1 MAHTFFD
8 LIVVL
13 AIALIATDVEFT
25 PITDNDNLFVG
36 AINDILHG
44 RAMLVGAYSQ
54 YGVGNM
60 YALAPIFKVIP
71 LGYGTFEFV
80 NEALW
85 VALFCCIYAI
95 LRAARVP
102 RLLAVLA
109 ITLII
114 FSSVFAE
121 ITAFYTY
128 IGFPSTG
135 PLRFGPAFP
144 VVLAMVVGGRRINP
158 GVAHAVAVAVVGV
171 SAVWSFEAFIYTG
184 ATFLAAAA
192 ADAVSRNDSRRRFTR
207 LVVAAAV
214 ACVFIHAVL
223 ALATRIFAGAW
234 PDWGG
239 YLEFI
244 RLYSQK
250 GFGQLPVLAWSVG
263 LPLAFFYFASA
274 VTIVS
279 LARWRRDL
287 VREHREMF
295 VALAA
300 LTGLAIVAYTY
311 FLGRSHI
318 NNLHHVAPA
327 AIALGAV
334 WVAFASTTGQLG
346 QHTRTVILALAFGV
360 SSLMLVENIPDF
372 LATWQRTALAHA
384 LPVIGHGSLRDS
396 VQARWNN
403 PPADGRAPLAEAL
416 LASELPGEPR
426 L

>member
-1 MAHTFFD
+1 MGARLPLACGCGALLAFAAFLPDRLIGVGPVLLALLIACQLAGAYAVRAHVHLTSWRIPFFD

-250 GFGQLPVLAWSVG
+250 GFGQLAGPR
-263 LPLAFFYFASA
+263 AS
-274 VTIVS
+274 
-279 LARWRRDL
+279 
-287 VREHREMF
+287 
-295 VALAA
+295 
-300 LTGLAIVAYTY
+300 
-311 FLGRSHI
+311 
-318 NNLHHVAPA
+318 
-327 AIALGAV
+327 
-334 WVAFASTTGQLG
+334 
-346 QHTRTVILALAFGV
+346 
-360 SSLMLVENIPDF
+360 PDF
-372 LATWQRTALAHA
+372 LLCFFLLRVGSDDRLVRPVGAATSSENTARC
-384 LPVIGHGSLRDS
+384 SSRS
-396 VQARWNN
+396 
-403 PPADGRAPLAEAL
+403 
-416 LASELPGEPR
+416 PR
-426 L
+426 